1 MNPPTFPQLEHD
13 LQTDVLVIGGGLAG
27 ILCAYLLHQQGID
40 YVLIESDRICRG
52 VSGRTTAKIT
62 SQHGLIYQKLIHEF
76 GLPYAKKY
84 WEANEL
90 AIDRYR
96 FFSKSI
102 DCDFEEKESI
112 IYTVN
117 GNRKIQDEMFAL
129 QQLQIPAEYTNEK
142 ELPFPIFGIRFRKQA
157 QFNPVKF
164 LSEIANGLNVFEHTG
179 ARQIKCNTVQTDH
192 GKITANKIIVATH
205 FPILNKHG
213 GYFAKLYQD
222 RSYVMAL
229 KNAPTY
235 SGMFRDAE
243 ESGFSFRN
251 YRDTLIIG
259 CGSHRTGKK
268 STGWLELEQLRE
280 RYYPNTE
287 IVARWATQDC
297 ITLDGVPYI
306 GQYSPATPDLYV
318 ATGFNK
324 WGMTSS
330 MLAAEILTDMVQGKT
345 HAYASVFSPSRSLLR
360 PQLLYNVLE
369 STMNLLTPTSP
380 RCPHMGCAL
389 KWNKQERSWDCPCHG
404 SRFTEEG
411 KLLENPAIQNMKDS

>member
-1 MNPPTFPQLEHD
+1 MNQSIWLNEINPPTFPQLEHD

-40 YVLIESDRICRG
+40 DVLIESDRICRG

-62 SQHGLIYQKLIHEF
+62 SQHGLIYQKLIREF
-76 GLPYAKKY
+76 GLPYTKKY
-84 WEANEL
+84 WEANES

-112 IYTVN
+112 LYTVS

-129 QQLQIPAEYTNEK
+129 QQLQIPAEYTDSK
-142 ELPFPIFGIRFRKQA
+142 ELPFPISGIRFQKQA
-157 QFNPVKF
+157 QFNPLKF
-164 LSEIANGLNVFEHTG
+164 ISEIANGLNVFEHTG
-179 ARQIKCNTVQTDH
+179 ARQIESNTVQTDH

-213 GYFAKLYQD
+213 VYFAKLYQD

-235 SGMFRDAE
+235 SGMYRDAE
-243 ESGFSFRN
+243 KSGFSFRN
-251 YRDTLIIG
+251 YQDILIIG
-259 CGSHRTGKK
+259 GGSHRTGKK
-268 STGWLELEQLRE
+268 NTGWLELEQLRE

-287 IVARWATQDC
+287 VVARWATQDC
-297 ITLDGVPYI
+297 ITLDCVPYI
-306 GQYSPATPDLYV
+306 GQYSPATPNLYV

-330 MLAAEILTDMVQGKT
+330 MLAAEILTDMVQVKT
-345 HAYASVFSPSRSLLR
+345 HAYASIFSPSRSPLR

-369 STMNLLTPTSP
+369 STMNLLTPTTP

-389 KWNKQERSWDCPCHG
+389 KWNKQENSCDCHCHRS
-404 SRFTEEG
+404 SFKEEVN
-411 KLLENPAIQNMKDS
+411 LL